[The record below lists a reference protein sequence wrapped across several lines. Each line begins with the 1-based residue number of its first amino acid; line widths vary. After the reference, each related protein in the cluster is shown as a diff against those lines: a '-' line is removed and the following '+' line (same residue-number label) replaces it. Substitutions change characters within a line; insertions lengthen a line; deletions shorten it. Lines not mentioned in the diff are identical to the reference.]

1 MEYDN
6 ESTAPETAS
15 RHPTAVAPGPPRPPA
30 PRAPEPPADRARDRS
45 PDAVFEDVDAWTQ
58 KPPAPGPGGDPPRL
72 ERARSAP
79 SGHSTSCTDLSAAL
93 ARAHA
98 RAPKMRKSVS
108 FHNTVALVRSE
119 SLTDLPA
126 DEKHR
131 IWYRSTDY
139 SRFVHSELGRRREM
153 GVTSTSLIMPT
164 SIAHYES
171 PGVIE
176 ESDESDQDEPMDDW
190 QRYGSCDS
198 DAPGYSDADTDED
211 EPGSSGP
218 RPEDAAAPPVRLVG

>member
-1 MEYDN
+1 
-6 ESTAPETAS
+6 
-15 RHPTAVAPGPPRPPA
+15 
-30 PRAPEPPADRARDRS
+30 
-45 PDAVFEDVDAWTQ
+45 
-58 KPPAPGPGGDPPRL
+58 
-72 ERARSAP
+72 
-79 SGHSTSCTDLSAAL
+79 
-93 ARAHA
+93 
-98 RAPKMRKSVS
+98 MRKSVS